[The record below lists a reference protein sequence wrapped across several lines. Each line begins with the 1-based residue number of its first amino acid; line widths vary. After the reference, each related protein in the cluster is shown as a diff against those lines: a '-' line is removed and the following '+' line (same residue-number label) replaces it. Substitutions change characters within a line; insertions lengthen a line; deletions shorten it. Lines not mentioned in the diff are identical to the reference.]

1 MDPLSRSTISVQNDF
16 GFPQDPPG
24 SSLLRPRYNSLGLLS
39 INRALQ
45 ACRTQKLW
53 RATLSVLA
61 QSGQTRIDADK
72 VHFSLAFTTTDYWYS
87 ALGLLREMS
96 TRQIEGDMVS
106 YGSAV
111 RACQGSWLTAILL
124 LKSISSIGILPNPVL
139 CSGGIGTCK
148 QWHSAGLI
156 LADMALGRVRPN
168 TISYNSLLGSEQM
181 VWALALSIMRQSR
194 AAAILCDVIS
204 FNASISSCERT
215 SLWQPAL
222 ALVRCMNL
230 WFIQSSI
237 ISFNAVLSA
246 CDKAAQWRS
255 LSQWSSIGFA
265 HGFVADEVTSGSAVR
280 GFGQAQHWRIAN
292 KLLQHG
298 RLAAGAA
305 AFDFTCLPGLCCI
318 FALTFPCCNGN
329 ALPFMNEINYKVLN

>member
-61 QSGQTRIDADK
+61 RSGQTRIDVDK

-148 QWHSAGLI
+148 QWPSAGLI
-156 LADMALGRVRPN
+156 LADMALGR
-168 TISYNSLLGSEQM
+168 
-181 VWALALSIMRQSR
+181 AR
-194 AAAILCDVIS
+194 A
-204 FNASISSCERT
+204 
-215 SLWQPAL
+215 
-222 ALVRCMNL
+222 
-230 WFIQSSI
+230 
-237 ISFNAVLSA
+237 
-246 CDKAAQWRS
+246 
-255 LSQWSSIGFA
+255 
-265 HGFVADEVTSGSAVR
+265 
-280 GFGQAQHWRIAN
+280 
-292 KLLQHG
+292 
-298 RLAAGAA
+298 
-305 AFDFTCLPGLCCI
+305 
-318 FALTFPCCNGN
+318 
-329 ALPFMNEINYKVLN
+329 